1 MPIIKTNHIL
11 HEVKFTFDDAGN
23 VSDVQLVV
31 SYVLQD
37 DVTNEIEATR
47 GLSKSVWANLTAV
60 QQAQLDALGR
70 RFKVLAGTF

>member
-1 MPIIKTNHIL
+1 MAIVKTGHML
-11 HEVKFTFDDAGN
+11 HEVKFIFDDAGN
-23 VSDVQLVV
+23 VTDVQLVV

-47 GLSKSVWANLTAV
+47 GLIKSVWANLTPA

-70 RFKVLAGTF
+70 RFKVLAQGF